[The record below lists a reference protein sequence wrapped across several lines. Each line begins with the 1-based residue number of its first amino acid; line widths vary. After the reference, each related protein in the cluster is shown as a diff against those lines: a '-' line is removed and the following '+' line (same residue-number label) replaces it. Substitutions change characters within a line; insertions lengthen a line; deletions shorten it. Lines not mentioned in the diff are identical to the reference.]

1 MGSLRELG
9 RLAYESKGGRLT
21 TRSVESGVA
30 LTRPCGLCAR
40 ELIKSTEDAGISSIS
55 RIISRFRCRVIPQK
69 GARYAKKADVG
80 CVVECRD
87 HGHGPFS
94 CKPRV
99 GDPGQRV
106 HKYAPCPRPIRP
118 VQYL

>member
-1 MGSLRELG
+1 VTFRRRLDASDCPGPMGSLRELG

-55 RIISRFRCRVIPQK
+55 RIISR
-69 GARYAKKADVG
+69 
-80 CVVECRD
+80 
-87 HGHGPFS
+87 
-94 CKPRV
+94 
-99 GDPGQRV
+99 
-106 HKYAPCPRPIRP
+106 IRFC
-118 VQYL
+118 

>member
-55 RIISRFRCRVIPQK
+55 RIISRIRFAKNLYSAGQNPGRVLIVPPLPHSLSW
-69 GARYAKKADVG
+69 
-80 CVVECRD
+80 VVT
-87 HGHGPFS
+87 
-94 CKPRV
+94 V
-99 GDPGQRV
+99 DPSPEAAFQHDR
-106 HKYAPCPRPIRP
+106 A
-118 VQYL
+118 